1 MAIVCQNEGNCYMK
15 SNSGI
20 TILVDEEGNK
30 SSVLISVKNF
40 KKLMN
45 DLEDLQDLDVVYKRM
60 SLNSKPIPY
69 EEVMKELLGNAAKK

>member
-1 MAIVCQNEGNCYMK
+1 MK